1 MNRTKVL
8 ALLAATTATTIYGL
22 NHTIAKMIM
31 PIYIGSLGLVL
42 LRVLGA
48 TAIFWTLSLFI
59 KRKPIEKKDRF
70 TILKCGLFG
79 MSINIAAFIA
89 GLDYS
94 TPVNSSILI
103 IVSPIFVV
111 ILSFFLFRQRIN
123 FFKILGIFLG
133 FIGSVLVIGFD
144 VGKSLPIDGI
154 IAGIIALL
162 AITSSTIWQKKVS
175 NNIPL
180 AVNNLSLIHI

>member
-1 MNRTKVL
+1 MLNLSK
-8 ALLAATTATTIYGL
+8 ALEIESHQSSSIISCY
-22 NHTIAKMIM
+22 NSYN
-31 PIYIGSLGLVL
+31 YIWPKPYNSKNDNANLYWFIGACSSSGF
-42 LRVLGA
+42 GA

-111 ILSFFLFRQRIN
+111 ILSFFMFKQRIN

-133 FIGSVLVIGFD
+133 FYWCSYFNY
-144 VGKSLPIDGI
+144 KCRY
-154 IAGIIALL
+154 
-162 AITSSTIWQKKVS
+162 K
-175 NNIPL
+175 
-180 AVNNLSLIHI
+180 